1 MIRQAFALRFRA
13 LLSGSP
19 DGVPPWTADVA
30 DGQDFGL
37 FAPSDAPWIVHADI
51 ATTVGGIRALLMQ
64 TLHPGSLAGVVQH
77 SRYEEDVVGRLN
89 GTIRWLTISTFG
101 SRATLE
107 READRVRALHERVRG
122 TFTTADGLSRDYR
135 ASDADLLQWVHVA
148 FADSFLTVHQLYG
161 RLAVSAD
168 DYVRDWGAAIAPLGL
183 RNAPDSAAG
192 LRDTIKQFAPDL
204 RVDERTRR
212 VVRFVQRAPLPRGA
226 KPAFRLLF
234 WAAVDTLPDEVC
246 VELGLRRPP
255 RWLIRPAT
263 RLALRAMRIALGST
277 SPLEEAALSR
287 ITRLRIAERTG
298 PTREGTRP
306 VTRGPAPDMI
316 GT

>member
-1 MIRQAFALRFRA
+1 MIAKAFALRFRA

-19 DGVPPWTADVA
+19 DGIPPWTADVA
-30 DGQDFGL
+30 QGQDFGL
-37 FAPSDAPWIVHADI
+37 FSPSDAPWIVHADI

-107 READRVRALHERVRG
+107 QEAARVRTLHERVRG
-122 TFTTADGLSRDYR
+122 TFTAADGVSRDYH
-135 ASDADLLQWVHVA
+135 ASDADLLQWVHIA
-148 FADSFLTVHQLYG
+148 FTDSFLTVHQLYG
-161 RLAVSAD
+161 RQTVSAD
-168 DYVRDWGAAIAPLGL
+168 AYVRQWGAAVAPLGL
-183 RNAPDSAAG
+183 RNTPESDAG
-192 LRDTIKQFAPDL
+192 LRDTIKQFAPAL
-204 RVDERTRR
+204 RIDERTRR

-234 WAAVDTLPDEVC
+234 WAAVDTLPDEIR
-246 VELGLRRPP
+246 VEMGLRRPP

-263 RLALRAMRIALGST
+263 RLALTAMRFALGST
-277 SPLEEAALSR
+277 SPLEDAALSR
-287 ITRLRIAERTG
+287 ISRLRLAERTSRG
-298 PTREGTRP
+298 REATRP
-306 VTRGPAPDMI
+306 VTGGPAPDMI